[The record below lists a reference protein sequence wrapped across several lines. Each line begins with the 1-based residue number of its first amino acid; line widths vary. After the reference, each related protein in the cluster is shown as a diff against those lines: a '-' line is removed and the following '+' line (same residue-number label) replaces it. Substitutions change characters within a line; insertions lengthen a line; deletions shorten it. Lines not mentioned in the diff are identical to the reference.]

1 MTIAIIV
8 GIVSG
13 LLNIFLVWYI
23 VRLLRK
29 FLFVSENLADLFLTF
44 KSFEMFTTS
53 LYNMEMFYG
62 EPVIQDLILKT
73 KVVRAE
79 VEGFRDIFEYTLDPE
94 LEEEIDGLATEAEE
108 TN

>member
-1 MTIAIIV
+1 MTTVIIV
-8 GIVSG
+8 GIASG
-13 LLNIFLVWYI
+13 LLNIFLGWYI
-23 VRLLRK
+23 IRLLRK